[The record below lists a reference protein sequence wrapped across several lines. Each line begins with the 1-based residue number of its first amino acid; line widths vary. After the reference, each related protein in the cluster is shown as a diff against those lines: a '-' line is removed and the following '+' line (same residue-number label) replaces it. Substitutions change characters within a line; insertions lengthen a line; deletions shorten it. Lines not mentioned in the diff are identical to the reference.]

1 MHLVRFA
8 AIVALIVSL
17 ASSLVPRV
25 SATVQRSDA
34 GIAEEVRRELSRV
47 RDLRRVTVSVSGS
60 RVTLSGPVNTLWLKN
75 DAIRRAG
82 AVDGVATVVS
92 EMTLPRAENDARLA
106 QQVGRAIDRYPQASV
121 FDYVAGVVQDGIV
134 TLTGSVTAEGRKAD
148 DIATAVSRVR
158 GVQEIRN
165 EILTLPP
172 SLEDDRIRVAIYRG
186 LLSNIHLEP
195 LARIGR
201 PSFYIVVHNSVVSLY
216 GFVPG
221 EIEYRQFEM
230 VARET
235 LGVLRV
241 HNHLQTTARPR

>member
-1 MHLVRFA
+1 MHLVRLLT
-8 AIVALIVSL
+8 IALTLSL
-17 ASSLVPRV
+17 ASSLAPCA
-25 SATVQRSDA
+25 SASAVQRLDA
-34 GIAEEVRRELSRV
+34 SMAEEVRRELSRV
-47 RDLRRVTVSVSGS
+47 RDLRRLTVTASGS
-60 RVTLSGPVNTLWLKN
+60 RVTLSGQVNTLWLKN

-82 AVDGVATVVS
+82 AVDGVETVVS

-106 QQVGRAIDRYPQASV
+106 QQVGRAIDGYPQLSV
-121 FDYVAGVVQDGIV
+121 FDYVTGVVQDGIV

-148 DIATAVSRVR
+148 DVAAAVSRVR

-165 EILTLPP
+165 EVVTLPP
-172 SLEDDRIRVAIYRG
+172 SLEDDRIRVTIYRG

-235 LGVLRV
+235 IGVLRV